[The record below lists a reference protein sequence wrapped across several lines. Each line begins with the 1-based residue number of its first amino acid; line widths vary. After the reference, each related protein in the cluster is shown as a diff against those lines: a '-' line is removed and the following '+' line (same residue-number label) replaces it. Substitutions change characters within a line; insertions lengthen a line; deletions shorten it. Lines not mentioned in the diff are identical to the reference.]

1 MIPALAKRF
10 LLSKRSDGF
19 ISLISWVSILGV
31 VLGTLAL
38 VVVTSAINGFE
49 KELTKVITGVNGDVF
64 LYTRGS
70 PVGGQ
75 NEVIERIKKASAF
88 VQHVTPT
95 FISELMVGGPTSVSG
110 AVIEGVELSSYSQV
124 ASVTSKTISGR
135 FPEKDFEVALG
146 DVIAQK
152 IGAVTGSKVRLI
164 APFSS
169 GSEHSEPKVLD
180 VVVTGIV
187 KIGMYQYDSKTLFI
201 PIKTIQSFFEQ
212 DGRVTSFKIKLK
224 DLNKAD
230 EVASLLTQTFGYPF
244 RAKSWNA
251 LFPNIL
257 QAISLEKRV
266 IAVVLTAIII
276 VAAFNMVSTLMML
289 IHDKTKEIAILKA
302 MGFKPSQSFQLFCV
316 IGIGI
321 GVVGTGVGV
330 GLGLLL
336 NLILLKTKL
345 ISLPQDI
352 YYIDFLPV
360 AFNWGEILWIA
371 VFSLFICFLATLY
384 PSWKIS
390 TKPPLE
396 GIREE

>member
-135 FPEKDFEVALG
+135 FP
-146 DVIAQK
+146 
-152 IGAVTGSKVRLI
+152 
-164 APFSS
+164 
-169 GSEHSEPKVLD
+169 EPKVLD